1 MDMPE
6 HFQIA
11 ETHAVYRPEG
21 CVSFQEGIELV
32 SSAFVFSRETGI
44 QRLLIDLRGLTGF
57 GLIGPVERFSFGEE
71 MARAA
76 MAAVKVVFVARP
88 EILDPDRFGVIVA
101 RNRGLFSNAFDSEA
115 EALKWLLDPNAA

>member
-21 CVSFQEGIELV
+21 HVSFPEGIDLLSRAV
-32 SSAFVFSRETGI
+32 VFSRETGI
-44 QRLLIDLRGLTGF
+44 QRLLIDLRNLTGL
-57 GLIGPVERFSFGEE
+57 GSPGTVERFTLGEQ

-76 MAAVKVVFVARP
+76 MAAVKVVVVARP
-88 EILDPDRFGVIVA
+88 EILDPDRFGVVVA
-101 RNRGLFSNAFDSEA
+101 RNRGLFSNAFDSEE

>member
-21 CVSFQEGIELV
+21 YVSMREGIELV
-32 SSAFVFSRETGI
+32 SSAIVFSRETGI
-44 QRLLIDLRGLTGF
+44 QRLLIDLRNLTGF
-57 GLIGPVERFSFGEE
+57 GSPGTVERFSFGEQ

-76 MAAVKVVFVARP
+76 MAAIKVVFVARL

-101 RNRGLFSNAFDSEA
+101 RNRGLFTNAFDSEE